1 LSNQKP
7 LAGETMSESEEST
20 LKKFHEI
27 PGLSAAK
34 AKAIYE
40 AGYHSIEKLAKA
52 TEEEISGIRGIS
64 KKLAIEILNYLQS
77 QAPVEKPVKHRSE
90 DDILLEEGLEL
101 YKQGKWGQALQIIN
115 DLLEKNP
122 RNTDA
127 LDAKAE
133 IYLDREKYQMALD
146 TYDEI
151 TTLDPEIAK
160 AWVGKGKALLALDQ
174 KTRALSCFKKA
185 LTLEPTNEIA
195 LEKLGEEDRLPTF
208 VDGLDNML
216 EGGIPARHVVMICG
230 RAGSMK
236 SSFAYYMLHKLSE
249 KEGRKTIYL
258 SLEQSRQSL
267 QKHMKKLGLKKET
280 AKSLMVSDMDDMV
293 VVDMAALRKE
303 TDTETVENIDW
314 PRSIIN
320 QLKSYKE
327 SFGCDAVVIDSLSAL
342 YSLTTFRNPRS
353 ELFFFFERLR
363 DLNITVF
370 LISEMYGEGQTQFGQ
385 YGVEEFLV
393 DGIIHIKTEEY
404 ANRANLFLGVV
415 KMRETNH
422 ERDYFP
428 LIVDQF
434 GFGIVR
440 D

>member
-1 LSNQKP
+1 MTKTEE
-7 LAGETMSESEEST
+7 ETIKE
-20 LKKFHEI
+20 FHNI
-27 PGLSAAK
+27 PGVSMAK
-34 AKAIYE
+34 AKVIFE
-40 AGYHSIEKLAKA
+40 AGFTSLDGLSKA
-52 TEEEISGIRGIS
+52 SVEALSGIKGIS
-64 KKLAIEILNYLQS
+64 KKLAAEIFNHFHADEQP
-77 QAPVEKPVKHRSE
+77 AAKPSKTLSE
-90 DDILLEEGLEL
+90 DDIQLEKGLEL
-101 YKQGKWGQALQIIN
+101 YRQGKWGQALQIIN

-122 RNTDA
+122 RRVEV
-127 LDAKAE
+127 LMAKAD
-133 IYLDREKYQMALD
+133 IYLDREKHQMALD
-146 TYDEI
+146 AYDEV
-151 TTLDPEIAK
+151 TALDPEMAGPWI
-160 AWVGKGKALLALDQ
+160 GKGKTLLAMDQ
-174 KTRALSCFKKA
+174 KTRAMACFKKA
-185 LTLEPTNEIA
+185 LALDPSNEIA
-195 LEKLGEEDRLPTF
+195 LEKLGEEERLPTN
-208 VDGLDNML
+208 VDGLDAML
-216 EGGIPARHVVMICG
+216 EGGIPARFVVMICG

-249 KEGRKTIYL
+249 KEGRKTVYL

-267 QKHMKKLGLKKET
+267 LKHMRKLGMKKE
-280 AKSLMVSDMDDMV
+280 SSGNLMVSDLDDMV

-303 TDTETVENIDW
+303 TDTETIGNIDW
-314 PRSIIN
+314 PKSILN

-353 ELFFFFERLR
+353 ELFFFFEKLR
-363 DLNITVF
+363 DIGVTVF